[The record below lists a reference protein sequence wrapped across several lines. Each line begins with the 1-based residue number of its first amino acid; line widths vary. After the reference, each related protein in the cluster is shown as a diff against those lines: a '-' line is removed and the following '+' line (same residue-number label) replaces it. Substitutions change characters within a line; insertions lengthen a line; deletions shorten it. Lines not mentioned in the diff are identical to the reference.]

1 MYNFEGDYDKFIFM
15 FVEFDIYQGIMQ
27 IFEIVD
33 FDGCLIN
40 VLLFN
45 FNDIYYIFSIEN
57 VGLKGYF

>member
-1 MYNFEGDYDKFIFM
+1 MYNFEGDYDKFIFL

-33 FDGCLIN
+33 FDGSLIN

>member
-1 MYNFEGDYDKFIFM
+1 MYNFEGNYDKFIFM

-33 FDGCLIN
+33 FDGSLIN

>member
-15 FVEFDIYQGIMQ
+15 FVEFDIYQGMMQ

-33 FDGCLIN
+33 FDGSLIN
-40 VLLFN
+40 VLFFN

>member
-33 FDGCLIN
+33 FDGSLIN

>member
-1 MYNFEGDYDKFIFM
+1 MFNFEGDYDKFIFM

-33 FDGCLIN
+33 FDGSLIN

>member
-33 FDGCLIN
+33 FDGSLIN
-40 VLLFN
+40 VLFFN

>member
-1 MYNFEGDYDKFIFM
+1 MYNFEGDYNKFIFM

-33 FDGCLIN
+33 FDGSLIN

>member
-1 MYNFEGDYDKFIFM
+1 MFNFEGDYDKFIFM

-33 FDGCLIN
+33 FDGSLIN
-40 VLLFN
+40 VLFFN

>member
-1 MYNFEGDYDKFIFM
+1 MYNFEGDYDKFIFL
-15 FVEFDIYQGIMQ
+15 FVEFDIYQGMMQ

-33 FDGCLIN
+33 FDGSLIN
-40 VLLFN
+40 VLFFN

>member
-1 MYNFEGDYDKFIFM
+1 MYNIEGDYDKFIFM

-33 FDGCLIN
+33 FDGSLIN

>member
-1 MYNFEGDYDKFIFM
+1 MYNFEGGYDKFIFM

-33 FDGCLIN
+33 FDGSLIN

>member
-1 MYNFEGDYDKFIFM
+1 MYNFEGGYDKFIFM

-33 FDGCLIN
+33 FDGSLIN
-40 VLLFN
+40 VLFFN